1 VDNRTGHGRLS
12 PGDAVTAALLVELA
26 QALGEVPI
34 ASDSNHGHHLTVGD
48 SDVFLYGGDETQLL
62 LVLPVGLL
70 PVKPSYAL
78 TAALLHNNM
87 FDSEWA
93 PFVLATD
100 AHSMIL
106 LWGRL
111 QLADL
116 DGQKLGAILETLAGR
131 VAELRTELGRPA
143 P

>member
-1 VDNRTGHGRLS
+1 
-12 PGDAVTAALLVELA
+12 
-26 QALGEVPI
+26 
-34 ASDSNHGHHLTVGD
+34 
-48 SDVFLYGGDETQLL
+48 
-62 LVLPVGLL
+62 
-70 PVKPSYAL
+70 
-78 TAALLHNNM
+78 
-87 FDSEWA
+87 
-93 PFVLATD
+93 VLATD